1 MYDDTG
7 VSSRGEDLQLY
18 GSCRPLPQQPVR
30 KTGIVEDEYED
41 FDKESDY
48 DSILVPQEM
57 EEPKA
62 LPEPPAQCTLTLA
75 RWTLT
80 PAQWKGSW
88 RNCLVLLLALV
99 GFLIGIILLV
109 QHAAIFSELGKL
121 NTSCPQESCDVSIIP
136 LTADKLKTAFL
147 KELKALEE
155 RNYKRSEATDRKVE
169 EQISKLD
176 GKINALENREIC
188 RRTNPLSWH
197 EFLGS
202 CYYYSE
208 DEKQWE
214 DARKFCIT
222 ISSHLVII
230 NSKREQNFVVT
241 KIKLTSVW
249 IGISDA
255 VNEGAWQWVDGT
267 APTERFWR
275 QGEPNNNDGVENCA
289 VLYKEGNWN
298 DIDCNLKVHFVC
310 EKPTGCNC

>member
-7 VSSRGEDLQLY
+7 VRSRGDLQLY
-18 GSCRPLPQQPVR
+18 GTCRPLPQQPTR
-30 KTGIVEDEYED
+30 KTGNVEEEYED

-48 DSILVPQEM
+48 DSISVPREM

-62 LPEPPAQCTLTLA
+62 LPEPPATAQC
-75 RWTLT
+75 TLT
-80 PAQWKGSW
+80 PAQWKGCW

-99 GFLIGIILLV
+99 GLLIGIILLV
-109 QHAAIFSELGKL
+109 QHAAIFSELRKL
-121 NTSCPQESCDVSIIP
+121 NTTCPQESCDVSIVP
-136 LTADKLKTAFL
+136 LTADKLKIAFL

-155 RNYKRSEATDRKVE
+155 HIDKRSKATVRKVE

-176 GKINALENREIC
+176 EKMSAMENIREIC
-188 RRTNPLSWH
+188 RRTDSLSWH

-230 NSKREQNFVVT
+230 NSRSEQDFVVT
-241 KIKLTSVW
+241 KIKRTSVW
-249 IGISDA
+249 IGLSDA
-255 VNEGAWQWVDGT
+255 VNEGAWQWVDGS
-267 APTERFWR
+267 APTERYV
-275 QGEPNNNDGVENCA
+275 GDA
-289 VLYKEGNWN
+289 
-298 DIDCNLKVHFVC
+298 
-310 EKPTGCNC
+310 

>member
-1 MYDDTG
+1 MYKETSYLCCNQNCFCSAT
-7 VSSRGEDLQLY
+7 VQLALQLINLPFTATIIID
-18 GSCRPLPQQPVR
+18 SFHIKLFPL
-30 KTGIVEDEYED
+30 
-41 FDKESDY
+41 S
-48 DSILVPQEM
+48 
-57 EEPKA
+57 
-62 LPEPPAQCTLTLA
+62 
-75 RWTLT
+75 
-80 PAQWKGSW
+80 
-88 RNCLVLLLALV
+88 
-99 GFLIGIILLV
+99 
-109 QHAAIFSELGKL
+109 
-121 NTSCPQESCDVSIIP
+121 
-136 LTADKLKTAFL
+136 
-147 KELKALEE
+147 
-155 RNYKRSEATDRKVE
+155 
-169 EQISKLD
+169 
-176 GKINALENREIC
+176 EIC
-188 RRTNPLSWH
+188 RRTDPLSWH

-230 NSKREQNFVVT
+230 NSKHEQNFVIT

-255 VNEGAWQWVDGT
+255 VNEGVWQWVDGT